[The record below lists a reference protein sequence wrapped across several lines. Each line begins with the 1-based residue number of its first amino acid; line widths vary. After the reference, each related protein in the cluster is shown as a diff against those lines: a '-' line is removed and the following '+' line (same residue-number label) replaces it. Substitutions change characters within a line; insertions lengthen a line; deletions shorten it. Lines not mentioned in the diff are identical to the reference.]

1 MEQRAELRRAAI
13 ETVDRPV
20 PAETVEGYEARIAQ
34 LEREVRR
41 LQPYQQM
48 AVIDHLTQ
56 IFNRRYFDSRLEEE
70 VARMSRRGF
79 PFCVALVDLDHFK
92 RINDTRGHRIGDL
105 VLREFAHFL
114 KQNLRRIDV
123 VCRIGGEEFAIIMPD
138 TDITAGLV
146 IMQRVL
152 EKLLHHPFTIPN
164 HPPIQI
170 SFSCGIVSNALSF
183 KDHLAIV
190 DEADQA
196 LYEAKRSGRSQI
208 MARNC

>member
-1 MEQRAELRRAAI
+1 MDQGVALRRPTA
-13 ETVDRPV
+13 T
-20 PAETVEGYEARIAQ
+20 PAERPAAAEAVEGYEKRIAQ

-41 LQPYQQM
+41 LRPYKQM

-92 RINDTRGHRIGDL
+92 RINDTHGHRVGDL

-114 KQNLRRIDV
+114 TQNLRRIDV
-123 VCRIGGEEFAIIMPD
+123 VCRIGGEEFAVIMPD

-146 IMQRVL
+146 IMERIL
-152 EKLLHHPFTIPN
+152 EKLLHHPFTIQN

-183 KDHLAIV
+183 KNHSAIV